1 LWKSLRNSDQMADS
15 TGEKAAAEDA
25 AEAMEEGL
33 RHIQMGV
40 ERLRVLVREGGEGWS
55 VAMLRGGLAVPLLLW
70 RRGES
75 FLKRWSLSLDV

>member
-1 LWKSLRNSDQMADS
+1 MAGS

-33 RHIQMGV
+33 RHIQMDV
-40 ERLRVLVREGGEGWS
+40 ERLKVWVREGGEGWS
-55 VAMLRGGLAVPLLLW
+55 VVVLLRGGLAVPLLLW

-75 FLKRWSLSLDV
+75 FMKRWSLSLDV